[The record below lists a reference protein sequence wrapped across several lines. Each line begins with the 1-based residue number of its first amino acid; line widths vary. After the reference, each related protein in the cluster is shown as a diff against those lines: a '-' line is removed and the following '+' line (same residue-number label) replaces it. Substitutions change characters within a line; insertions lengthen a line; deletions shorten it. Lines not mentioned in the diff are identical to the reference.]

1 MRLTNAMI
9 FVKDFPRMS
18 AFYRQM
24 LRLEPVNTEWTDR
37 WALFET
43 GGADFALHAIPPE
56 ALGDGDAGVHAR
68 ANDELVAAPGQKP
81 RETSPV
87 KLTFTVDDVRA
98 ERARLEALGI
108 PVIQRPWQEPDVAC
122 DGVDPEGNIF
132 QITRSA

>member
-56 ALGDGDAGVHAR
+56 AMGD
-68 ANDELVAAPGQKP
+68 DERIAAPAQKP